1 MSENISPTKVI
12 QQQASFMPAASS
24 TRLTTTG
31 FVSRWGARLRVVVF
45 PGVEHP
51 ESMSA
56 WTARRLLWGGRTF
69 SYLSGRCSAQ
79 LEPRPRLCHT
89 CQRFHGTHFERTELM
104 KLKVK
109 DLRDYLHLHEVSTQM
124 CREKEELVELVLGQQ
139 TQSPS
144 DPMVNPLTQTQT
156 ATQHE
161 TTPPPDPTTTPSTH
175 PDSTST
181 DHVPSQPPPTQED
194 SQTLSVLGPEEPLD
208 TEGDT
213 EPQSSDTEEVLV
225 PGRRAS
231 LSDLATAE
239 DIEALSVRQLKEIL
253 ARNFVNYKGCCE
265 KWELMERVTR
275 LYHDQKLLQNL
286 VSSTNDGTDPS
297 GTPGQEENLCKIC
310 MNSPIDCVLLEC
322 GHMVTCTKCGKQMK
336 ECPICRQYVIS
347 TALMVLETLS
357 TGSPCWRDEQGR

>member
-1 MSENISPTKVI
+1 MW
-12 QQQASFMPAASS
+12 ASCCNWLCLDTATVEESNSS
-24 TRLTTTG
+24 TRHQAYTNSGYSSYPSPPLPDHTCKACG
-31 FVSRWGARLRVVVF
+31 SRFVTLARKHVCVDCKKN
-45 PGVEHP
+45 
-51 ESMSA
+51 
-56 WTARRLLWGGRTF
+56 
-69 SYLSGRCSAQ
+69 YCGRCSAQ

-286 VSSTNDGTDPS
+286 DPS

-336 ECPICRQYVIS
+336 ECPICRQYVVRAVHVFRS
-347 TALMVLETLS
+347 
-357 TGSPCWRDEQGR
+357 

>member
-1 MSENISPTKVI
+1 MWASCCNWLCLDTATVEESNSRTRHQAYTNSGYSNYPSPPLPDHTCK
-12 QQQASFMPAASS
+12 ACGS
-24 TRLTTTG
+24 R
-31 FVSRWGARLRVVVF
+31 FVTLARKHVC
-45 PGVEHP
+45 
-51 ESMSA
+51 MDCKNN
-56 WTARRLLWGGRTF
+56 
-69 SYLSGRCSAQ
+69 YCGRCSAQ

-89 CQRFHGTHFERTELM
+89 CQRFHGTLFDRTELM

-139 TQSPS
+139 TQSLSGPI
-144 DPMVNPLTQTQT
+144 VNPLTQT

-161 TTPPPDPTTTPSTH
+161 TTPPPAHPTTTTPSTH
-175 PDSTST
+175 PESTST
-181 DHVPSQPPPTQED
+181 DHAPSQLPPTQED
-194 SQTLSVLGPEEPLD
+194 SQTVSVLVSSGLEEPLD

-213 EPQSSDTEEVLV
+213 ELQGEQELQSSDTEEVLV

-231 LSDLATAE
+231 LSDLAVAE

-275 LYHDQKLLQNL
+275 LYHDQKDLQNHL
-286 VSSTNDGTDPS
+286 GKGGFTCNIYPS

-310 MNSPIDCVLLEC
+310 MDSPIDCVLLEC
-322 GHMVTCTKCGKQMK
+322 GHMVTCTKCGKRMN
-336 ECPICRQYVIS
+336 ECPVCRQYVVRAVHVFRS
-347 TALMVLETLS
+347 
-357 TGSPCWRDEQGR
+357 